1 MFAAVKMSKILK
13 FYKNLTSIT
22 RYKILWFLINTLL
35 IAVSGF
41 YKQKI
46 SQTLGITQIDYLKGY
61 Q

>member
-22 RYKILWFLINTLL
+22 RFKILWFLINSLL
-35 IAVSGF
+35 IAVLGF

-46 SQTLGITQIDYLKGY
+46 SQTLRITQIDYLKGY